1 MPGLGRACPV
11 KRIGDSPHDDHQGR
25 TGSLHLT
32 EGWIKIDT
40 HRAGIKTVH
49 FAQNSLVRGTTLG
62 EEIIT
67 TVTDHWELVRIA
79 RD

>member
-1 MPGLGRACPV
+1 MMTIKGELVAFN
-11 KRIGDSPHDDHQGR
+11 
-25 TGSLHLT
+25 LT